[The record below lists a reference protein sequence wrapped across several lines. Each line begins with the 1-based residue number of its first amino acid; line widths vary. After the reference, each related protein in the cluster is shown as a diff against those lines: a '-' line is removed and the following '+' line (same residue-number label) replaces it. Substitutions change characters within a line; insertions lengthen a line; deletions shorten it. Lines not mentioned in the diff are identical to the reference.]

1 VPQNLAVTVASASE
15 IVDFALEPTNGDL
28 LIIDDNP
35 RHEMVQHPTKLGK
48 YDQPLAEAYAAPAA
62 RSASQIQADLEELGY
77 TTTTEPIGNTDPAT
91 WGIYDLVIVASGDNT
106 GTLNAAIMGQ
116 LVGHVVTGGK
126 LLIEGGE
133 VAYNHQNDAVFAQ
146 TVLHID
152 GWNNDNSGSLTVAD
166 PTHYLMSVP
175 NVINGPIAL
184 SYNGYGDADAVTV
197 AGDAARVGSWSSY
210 PSDGSVVAYDANP
223 APEGGQIVFFAFNYN
238 ALATGERE
246 GLLHNAVN
254 WLITPEFGNSSIA
267 GAVDLAGESD
277 DSGVL
282 VHLMPADVT
291 VVTNEAGTFLFDGL
305 FATDYHLTATKEGW
319 TGAAVDI
326 ALGQDEQLTGVEMTL
341 YPILSAE
348 FCDAPALDIP
358 DNSPEG
364 VDALLDVALAAT
376 VGGVEV
382 YLDISHTYIG
392 DLVVDLISPAGTTV
406 RLHNNQGGSGQ
417 DIVGWYP
424 LELSPYHSLDA
435 FIGEE
440 APGTW
445 RLHLVDA
452 GPWDTGTLNEWCL
465 RFSYIG
471 GGATAVGDEGELPAV
486 LSLDGNFPN
495 PFNPMTTIRFSVPV
509 AQQIQLAVFDLRG
522 QRITTLIDRQV
533 AAGHHTVTWTGRDD
547 HGRQVSSGTYFY
559 RMVAPGKTLTS
570 KMLLLK

>member
-1 VPQNLAVTVASASE
+1 
-15 IVDFALEPTNGDL
+15 
-28 LIIDDNP
+28 
-35 RHEMVQHPTKLGK
+35 
-48 YDQPLAEAYAAPAA
+48 
-62 RSASQIQADLEELGY
+62 
-77 TTTTEPIGNTDPAT
+77 
-91 WGIYDLVIVASGDNT
+91 
-106 GTLNAAIMGQ
+106 
-116 LVGHVVTGGK
+116 
-126 LLIEGGE
+126 
-133 VAYNHQNDAVFAQ
+133 
-146 TVLHID
+146 
-152 GWNNDNSGSLTVAD
+152 
-166 PTHYLMSVP
+166 
-175 NVINGPIAL
+175 
-184 SYNGYGDADAVTV
+184 
-197 AGDAARVGSWSSY
+197 
-210 PSDGSVVAYDANP
+210 
-223 APEGGQIVFFAFNYN
+223 
-238 ALATGERE
+238 
-246 GLLHNAVN
+246 
-254 WLITPEFGNSSIA
+254 
-267 GAVDLAGESD
+267 
-277 DSGVL
+277 
-282 VHLMPADVT
+282 MPADMT
-291 VVTNEAGTFLFDGL
+291 VVTDESGTFLFDGL
-305 FATDYHLTATKEGW
+305 FATDYRLTATKEGW
-319 TGAAVDI
+319 AGAAVDV

-341 YPILSAE
+341 YPILSSE
-348 FCDAPALDIP
+348 LCDAPALDIP

-382 YLDISHTYIG
+382 YLDITHSYIS
-392 DLVVDLISPAGTTV
+392 DLVIDLISPAGTTV
-406 RLHNNQGGSGQ
+406 RLHNNQGGAGQ

-435 FIGEE
+435 FIGEM
-440 APGTW
+440 AQGIW

-471 GGATAVGDEGELPAV
+471 GATAVGDEAELPAV